1 VNHPRKRL
9 KDGHFL
15 RARRSE
21 VFGEVGAA
29 AFVEVLAFGGQD
41 SGAVLLGGV
50 GGVDSGDL
58 EVVEFPVQG
67 FCQVCSR
74 VGGGQVHLVAAFSE
88 GDSDGG
94 GDGGLADS
102 AFAHAHDQA
111 VIVGVEF
118 VDQG

>member
-1 VNHPRKRL
+1 MRI
-9 KDGHFL
+9 
-15 RARRSE
+15 
-21 VFGEVGAA
+21 AA
-29 AFVEVLAFGGQD
+29 AVVEVLAFGGQD
-41 SGAVLLGGV
+41 AGAVLLGGF

-67 FCQVCSR
+67 FCQMCGR
-74 VGGGQVHLVAAFSE
+74 VGGGQVHLVAAFGE